1 MLTSKSNFDY
11 LNIIIICDSKNHT
24 CSRQLELYDMGA
36 TFFHNV
42 PVKAIK
48 CLASNK
54 HFFIYRA
61 GLEMEIPDKGR
72 ITSKV
77 YLLGS
82 VLDLLAR
89 SSFLEMIQ
97 LNGFCS
103 CCYCMIL
110 GISCKSS
117 DKDGHRGRVTVFP
130 FNFESSNGLV
140 RERTSQSM
148 VADGLQFL
156 QGESGGKPVSLLSQ
170 IHVFYL

>member
-1 MLTSKSNFDY
+1 M
-11 LNIIIICDSKNHT
+11 
-24 CSRQLELYDMGA
+24 YDIGV
-36 TFFHNV
+36 TFFHIRV
-42 PVKAIK
+42 PVKPRK
-48 CLASNK
+48 CVTSNK
-54 HFFIYRA
+54 RFSIYLA
-61 GLEMEIPDKGR
+61 GLGMEIPDKGR

-82 VLDLLAR
+82 VLDLPAR
-89 SSFLEMIQ
+89 SSFLEMLQ
-97 LNGFCS
+97 FNGFCS

-130 FNFESSNGLV
+130 FNFESSNGLA
-140 RERTSQSM
+140 RECTSQSM

-170 IHVFYL
+170 IFWLHAYCSSVTIQSEATKDSVHTSKLK